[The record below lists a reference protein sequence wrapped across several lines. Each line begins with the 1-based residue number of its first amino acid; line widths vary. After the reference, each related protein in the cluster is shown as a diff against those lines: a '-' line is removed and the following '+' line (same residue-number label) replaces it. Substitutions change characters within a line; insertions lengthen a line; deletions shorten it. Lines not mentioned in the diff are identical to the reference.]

1 MKVLHLPT
9 TVGGNPQG
17 ISKHLKNLG
26 VESTTWT
33 LQQNYFG
40 YPADKVLLS
49 NNSNRIT
56 AELIKIKYLSYI
68 FKFDIVFFNFGR
80 GLFMPFFPVPN
91 KGNSFLKNFLI
102 LFLNFY
108 NSSMSK
114 MEVLLLKKMGIPIF
128 IQYQGDDARQGDYCL
143 ANFKISFA
151 DKVDENYYNKNSDL
165 AKRKSIKFYE
175 KVAHKIY
182 ALNPDLLHVLPS
194 SAEFLPYSHVN
205 LDEWTPVF
213 NQLEKR
219 PLRIGHA
226 PSHRAVKGTDFILEI
241 CEKLKNDGFQFEL
254 VLVEGVSNNEAKE
267 IYKTIDILIDQLY
280 AGWYGGLAVEV
291 MALGKPVLAYLRED
305 DLKFIPQKMRDDL
318 PVFNINSSSLYDD
331 LINILEL
338 NREDLLVIAKNSRS
352 YVENW
357 HNPLVIAKRIKKDM
371 IESLKSLKD

>member
-1 MKVLHLPT
+1 MSKKLKVIHLPT

-17 ISKHLKNLG
+17 ISKHLKELG
-26 VESTTWT
+26 VDSTTWT

-56 AELIKIKYLSYI
+56 SELVKIKYLSYI
-68 FKFDIVFFNFGR
+68 FNFDVVFFNFGR
-80 GLFMPFFPVPN
+80 GLFTPFFPVRN

-108 NSSMSK
+108 NTLMSK
-114 MEVLLLKKMGIPIF
+114 LEVILLRKMGIPIF

-175 KVAHKIY
+175 NVAHKIY

-213 NQLEKR
+213 TQLEDR

-226 PSHRAVKGTDFILEI
+226 PSHRAVKGTDLFLFA
-241 CEKLKNDGFQFEL
+241 CDKLKEFGYEFEI
-254 VLVEGVSNNEAKE
+254 VLVEGKSNAEAKE
-267 IYKTIDILIDQLY
+267 IYKTIDVLVDQLF
-280 AGWYGGLAVEV
+280 AGWYGGLSVEV
-291 MALGKPVLAYLRED
+291 MALGKPVVVYLREE
-305 DLKFIPQKMRDDL
+305 DLHFVPTQMRLDL
-318 PVFNINSSSLYDD
+318 PFFKATPTSIIEVLK
-331 LINILEL
+331 LILEMPRSELL
-338 NREDLLVIAKNSRS
+338 NVAVKSRQFVED
-352 YVENW
+352 W
-357 HNPLVIAKRIKKDM
+357 HNPLKIAEKIKKDM
-371 IESLKSLKD
+371 EKLS